1 MEVENDFFVLSLTES
16 TRLKANT
23 VAIPQAEAADL
34 LIWVQYQQALN
45 DARDPSVLPAGAQR
59 NFYIAEQIA
68 NREIFGEIIEM
79 VLPYVSE
86 AVPAGAERFLQ
97 NS

>member
-45 DARDPSVLPAGAQR
+45 DARDPSVLPAQR